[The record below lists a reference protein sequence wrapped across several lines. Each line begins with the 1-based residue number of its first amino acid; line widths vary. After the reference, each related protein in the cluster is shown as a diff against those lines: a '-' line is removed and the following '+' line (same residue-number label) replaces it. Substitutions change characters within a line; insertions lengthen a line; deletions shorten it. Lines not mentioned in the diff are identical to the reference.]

1 MTSKPDLSGKD
12 AGKTRTNI
20 EVLINNMRRKPDE
33 WRMDDF
39 QVRHRSGISI
49 WIGNGVSNYH
59 IKKPHFQ
66 DLSWSERLKL
76 RKALKEMKE
85 LFPSL

>member
-1 MTSKPDLSGKD
+1 MTSKSVSSGKG
-12 AGKTRTNI
+12 ASETRTSI

-39 QVRHRSGISI
+39 HLRHRSGISI
-49 WIGNGVSNYH
+49 WIGNGISNYH
-59 IKKPHFQ
+59 IKKPNHQ

-76 RKALKEMKE
+76 RKALKELKE
-85 LFPSL
+85 QLPSL

>member
-1 MTSKPDLSGKD
+1 MTSKSVSSGKG
-12 AGKTRTNI
+12 ASETRTSI

-39 QVRHRSGISI
+39 HLRHRNGISI
-49 WIGNGVSNYH
+49 WIGNGISNYH
-59 IKKPHFQ
+59 IKKPHHQ

-76 RKALKEMKE
+76 RKALKELKE
-85 LFPSL
+85 QLPSL